1 MFNATKILVFGDAMI
16 DSYLWG
22 KIQRFSPEANVP
34 IVDIDA
40 TEHRLGGAANVALNL
55 KQLGAQ
61 VDLMSMIGRDPLA
74 DIFIEQLVYAGIS
87 TEHLIMIEDRK
98 TTQKT
103 RIYDEQRY
111 VLRYDDEINTDILPD
126 DENALLHLFEEY
138 LQKNNPDVVLFQDY
152 NKGMLTARLIQQALE
167 LCRKAS
173 IKTAIDPKRKN
184 FFEYTKV
191 SLFKPNLKEVKEALN
206 MEINTMEDIA
216 HAASLLKEKL
226 QAEKILI
233 TLSDKGAALYEET
246 FDQVAAHPRNIIDV
260 SGAGDT
266 VIAVAAIC
274 LANGFDNQK
283 LLSYSNLAGGMV
295 CEKAGVYCLSLKD
308 LQQEIGR
315 LSL

>member
-1 MFNATKILVFGDAMI
+1 MV

-22 KIQRFSPEANVP
+22 KIHRFSPEANVP

-61 VDLMSMIGRDPLA
+61 VDLMTIIGRDPLSA
-74 DIFIEQLVYAGIS
+74 IFIEQVAYAGIS
-87 TEHLIMIEDRK
+87 TEHLISIEDRK

-103 RIYDEQRY
+103 RIYDEHRY
-111 VLRYDDEINTDILPD
+111 VLRYDDEINTDILRE
-126 DENALLHLFEEY
+126 DENAILHLFEQY

-152 NKGMLTARLIQQALE
+152 NKGMLTARIIQQALE

-184 FFEYTKV
+184 FFEYTRV

-206 MEINTMEDIA
+206 MDINTMEDIA

-308 LQQEIGR
+308 LQQEIER
-315 LSL
+315 LAL

>member
-1 MFNATKILVFGDAMI
+1 MI

-40 TEHRLGGAANVALNL
+40 TEHRLGGAANVALNI
-55 KQLGAQ
+55 KQLGAK
-61 VDLMSMIGRDPLA
+61 VDLMSIIGRDPLA
-74 DIFIEQLVYAGIS
+74 DIFIEQLASTGIS
-87 TEHLIMIEDRK
+87 TEYLIMMEDRK

-111 VLRYDDEINTDILPD
+111 VLRYDHEINTDILPE
-126 DENALLHLFEEY
+126 DENALLRLFEQY
-138 LQKNNPDVVLFQDY
+138 LQKNKPDVVLFQDY

-206 MEINTMEDIA
+206 LEINTMEDIA
-216 HAASLLKEKL
+216 HAAVLLKKHL

-233 TLSDKGAALYEET
+233 TLSDKGAVLYEET
-246 FDQVAAHPRNIIDV
+246 FEQVAAHPRHIVDV

-266 VIAVAAIC
+266 VIAVAALC

-283 LLSYSNLAGGMV
+283 LLAYSNLAGGMV
-295 CEKAGVYCLSLKD
+295 CEKAGVYCLSFKD
-308 LQQEIGR
+308 LQQEISR